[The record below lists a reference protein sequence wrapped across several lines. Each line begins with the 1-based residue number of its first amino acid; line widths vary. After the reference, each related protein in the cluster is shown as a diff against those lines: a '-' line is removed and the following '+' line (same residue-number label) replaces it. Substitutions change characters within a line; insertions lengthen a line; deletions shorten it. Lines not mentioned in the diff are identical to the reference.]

1 MLNKSG
7 LLEGK
12 GHLWQDQMVHRKTPG
27 EDPPQAGEA
36 LEQGVLHVV
45 HCRDLLHRLA
55 QLVRL
60 PHEA

>member
-1 MLNKSG
+1 MLTKSR
-7 LLEGK
+7 LFERK
-12 GHLWQDQMVHRKTPG
+12 GHLLQAQMAHRETPG
-27 EDPPQAGEA
+27 KDSPEAGEA